1 MDEQPGL
8 SDQYRRASPWPIF
21 VALGIPIAEV
31 GILFNLLPV
40 AVAGLLLFCGS
51 VAGMTDEA
59 GYASSP
65 WRPLLALAV
74 VCFGVG
80 AAFLYVDP
88 QFPATIGL
96 AERGYA
102 VIAAGVLILAGG
114 LLGPVVVNDEA
125 TPV

>member
-8 SDQYRRASPWPIF
+8 SEQYRRASPWPVF

-40 AVAGLLLFCGS
+40 AVGGLLLFCGS

-59 GYASSP
+59 GYARSP

-80 AAFLYVDP
+80 AAFLYFDP
-88 QFPATIGL
+88 QFPDAIGL
-96 AERGYA
+96 ADRGYA
-102 VIAAGVLILAGG
+102 VVVAGALILLGG
-114 LLGPVVVNDEA
+114 LLGPVVVGDDA